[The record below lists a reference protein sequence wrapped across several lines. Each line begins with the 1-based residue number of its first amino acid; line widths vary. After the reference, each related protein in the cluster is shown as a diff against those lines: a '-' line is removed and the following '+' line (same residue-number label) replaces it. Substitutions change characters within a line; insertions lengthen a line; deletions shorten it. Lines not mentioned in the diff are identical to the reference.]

1 MYAGRCLDTWPDYRR
16 DRQYIASKRPGHAT
30 PTTTCP
36 TWTADSRDRNV
47 YRWGSS
53 PAKGLTSTWGRFANR
68 SGWGLSTDPH
78 YARAGRHSGPSNRP
92 SRNIEKP
99 PSGLHQSLQNGTIMI
114 QVFAFAYAKPNDGPG
129 PTCRPLSGRGG
140 SVTKYKNA
148 KQNSRRT
155 HSDPFQFSPHRFHE
169 SRKCKTNA
177 CKRLCRAGWQT
188 IRSITR
194 SSYKKAMHYLSRNPL
209 CHRTGRRPFHL
220 AALALSPIFQ

>member
-16 DRQYIASKRPGHAT
+16 DRQYIASKRPGHAM

-47 YRWGSS
+47 YRRGLS
-53 PAKGLTSTWGRFANR
+53 PAKDPTSTWGRFTNR
-68 SGWGLSTDPH
+68 SGWGLSTDSH

-92 SRNIEKP
+92 SRNIEKS

-140 SVTKYKNA
+140 SVTKYENA
-148 KQNSRRT
+148 KQTPVR
-155 HSDPFQFSPHRFHE
+155 D
-169 SRKCKTNA
+169 C
-177 CKRLCRAGWQT
+177 AGPAG
-188 IRSITR
+188 
-194 SSYKKAMHYLSRNPL
+194 KP
-209 CHRTGRRPFHL
+209 
-220 AALALSPIFQ
+220 